1 MATWI
6 FQDYFINLYK
16 GLLFMYLLCDD
27 QFSHTAPYNTDK
39 YSWQICMQLQ
49 DEDEAIDDSESASD
63 VHSGLLN
70 PRRAPGPRDVSAYP
84 GDGPT
89 QPILHSYP
97 VTVLGK
103 KTII

>member
-1 MATWI
+1 
-6 FQDYFINLYK
+6 
-16 GLLFMYLLCDD
+16 MYLLCDD

-39 YSWQICMQLQ
+39 CSWQICMQLQ